1 MRKELNAG
9 KLESAERNMK
19 IQKREM
25 LAECGRRKWGLELRW
40 KGWPCQLFY
49 CDERHRKGWVL
60 GRYVYILRGRV
71 REQRGRDE
79 RIKIVLGL
87 RQRQ

>member
-1 MRKELNAG
+1 
-9 KLESAERNMK
+9 MK

-25 LAECGRRKWGLELRW
+25 LAECGRRKW

-60 GRYVYILRGRV
+60 GRYVCILRGRV